1 MSETQIVKPVNPSL
15 RISTM
20 DSHRL
25 LTHPDATPPREGT
38 QRPNRILLGGGQPE
52 RSTAPDMLL
61 KNAPIEA
68 IMGGGG
74 AVQVK
79 APQRPGRARQV
90 QRPELARGMTPVQAQ
105 VVAATTDNITLSVA
119 LSDDAIALC
128 TLLVDEFI
136 VKNQPADQD
145 PLEDLA
151 LARETLRALY
161 AMAPQR

>member
-79 APQRPGRARQV
+79 APQRPGRARQI
-90 QRPELARGMTPVQAQ
+90 QRPELARGMTPVHAVE
-105 VVAATTDNITLSVA
+105 VVAATTDA

-151 LARETLRALY
+151 LARETLRVLY
-161 AMAPQR
+161 AMAPRR